1 MFPIGLKQH
10 IITLY
15 LPQEMRTD
23 AMRTRLVSITVNPLD
38 Y

>member
-10 IITLY
+10 IITQY

-23 AMRTRLVSITVNPLD
+23 AMRTQLVEV
-38 Y
+38 